1 MALTEPHV
9 LIAWPLFINLHF
21 PLSLGKA
28 NGVFVRIFCSVEV
41 ELLPRG
47 RDVLMVSKGSREYGW
62 PMVVGT
68 KLAQS
73 SPIGDIQETVS
84 SFSLQ
89 ASGSH
94 TGSLC
99 SISGLWHFLQV
110 AGSIIR
116 AFHNR
121 AQLNSVL
128 LSC

>member
-73 SPIGDIQETVS
+73 ELMLPAGLDINAICRNDLRLRTNLNLPV
-84 SFSLQ
+84 
-89 ASGSH
+89 
-94 TGSLC
+94 
-99 SISGLWHFLQV
+99 
-110 AGSIIR
+110 R
-116 AFHNR
+116 NR
-121 AQLNSVL
+121 AY
-128 LSC
+128 

>member
-99 SISGLWHFLQV
+99 TGIASGALKSCPDSAPCVPAPRKSI
-110 AGSIIR
+110 
-116 AFHNR
+116 
-121 AQLNSVL
+121 L
-128 LSC
+128 LS